1 MTDEEAVEETPAVD
15 DMREQLLNEL
25 SQNLGDI
32 LVESHLRPHE
42 DVWLRVRIDA
52 WQDAAMISK
61 NSGFEYFGFLSA
73 IGSSINGSIIKF
85 IPFNSLGEG
94 MVGIGGAM
102 LGDATVTV

>member
-32 LVESHLRPHE
+32 LIESHLRPHE
-42 DVWLRVRIDA
+42 DVWLRVKIDA

-61 NSGFEYFGFLSA
+61 NSGFEYLASYPQ
-73 IGSSINGSIIKF
+73 ST
-85 IPFNSLGEG
+85 
-94 MVGIGGAM
+94 GISRPKEDTKTRN
-102 LGDATVTV
+102 LTPV